1 MKTDVFL
8 NLFLSFKHKIVVFI
22 FPYFLIYKIVQMSQV
37 EGFCTEKTCLS
48 HMYDTS
54 VCGQHMLNNQIHIK
68 LVVLMVAI
76 LSLNCNFD

>member
-1 MKTDVFL
+1 
-8 NLFLSFKHKIVVFI
+8 
-22 FPYFLIYKIVQMSQV
+22 MSQV

-48 HMYDTS
+48 PMYDTS

-76 LSLNCNFD
+76 LSLNYNFD